1 MLYGGDMWQYKNIRL
16 NERLT
21 DVNCSVIPAHQWIY
35 GLGQQTENG
44 SYLSPGNAVSY
55 LSQQLA
61 GVGNISDVVIF
72 LITGSGHDDFV
83 RSLGDLADVLPLP
96 AMTQVKRL
104 AQSAAELVT
113 ERMLIP
119 SPATTSVAAVPFSTP
134 TTRAVL
140 NAQRIAEAQTQ
151 AASGFS
157 LAEAKA
163 ALTDFIQERSN
174 ILSEVA
180 SGLESLKGKSARAW
194 AFTAQGDITT
204 TLRTMVKDIP
214 AASAVHC
221 AAVMMVGENLAGLR
235 EMIHELDSDA
245 GA

>member
-1 MLYGGDMWQYKNIRL
+1 MWKYSEIAFSGNGM
-16 NERLT
+16 
-21 DVNCSVIPAHQWIY
+21 DSCCSVIPAHPWIY

-44 SYLSPGNAVSY
+44 TYLSPANAVSY
-55 LSQQLA
+55 LAEQLA
-61 GVGNISDVVIF
+61 SSGDTSDVVIF
-72 LITGSGHDDFV
+72 LVTGSGHDDFMQ
-83 RSLGDLADVLPLP
+83 SLGELVDVLPVP

-104 AQSAAELVT
+104 AQSAATLLT

-119 SPATTSVAAVPFSTP
+119 SPASVSAVVVPFSTP
-134 TTRAVL
+134 TTRAAL
-140 NAQRIAEAQTQ
+140 NAQRVAQAQIQ

-157 LAEAKA
+157 STGVKA
-163 ALTDFIQERSN
+163 ALASFIEERSN

-194 AFTAQGDITT
+194 TFTAQGDITT
-204 TLRTMVKDIP
+204 TLGTMMKDIP
-214 AASAVHC
+214 DASAVHC